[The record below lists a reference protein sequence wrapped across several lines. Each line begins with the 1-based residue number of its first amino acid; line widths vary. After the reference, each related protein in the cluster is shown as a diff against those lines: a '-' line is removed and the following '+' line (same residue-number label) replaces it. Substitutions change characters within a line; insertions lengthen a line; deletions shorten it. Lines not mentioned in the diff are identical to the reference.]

1 LTTGRAAGSSSIDRE
16 GRVTKDTIAIIGAG
30 HAGGRAA
37 EAMRQAGFLGNIVLV
52 GEEAYVPY
60 ERPPLSKELLSTE
73 ADVDS
78 VFCHPLDYYAQ
89 NGIELRLET
98 RASAIDRAVRT
109 VALESG
115 ETIDYDRLLL
125 VTGGRVRRLDCP
137 GAELEGLHYIRD
149 IPNTLALRPALR
161 EGARVVVIGGGFIG
175 LEVAASARLRG
186 CVVTV
191 VELADHVLARV
202 ADPAVGDLV
211 AALHR
216 TNGVRVM
223 TGASV
228 ARITGDGRVKEVV
241 CAGGETLAADVVAV
255 GIGILPNMEVAA
267 DAGLTVADGITVDE
281 FGRTSDPDIFAAGD
295 VAYHYNPILGRHLR
309 LESWA
314 NAQNGGVAVARNMV
328 VDPEPYAEIP
338 WFWTDQFDLN
348 MQIVGAPESWDRL
361 VTRGDPQSGRC
372 VVFYME
378 ESRVVGA
385 TTFNVGR
392 DVRACRQ
399 LVETGLVF
407 TDAELAN
414 ADTRLKDMVRDRA
427 ATQS

>member
-1 LTTGRAAGSSSIDRE
+1 M
-16 GRVTKDTIAIIGAG
+16 TKDTVAIIGAG

-37 EAMRQAGFLGNIVLV
+37 EAMRQAGFRGGIVLI

-60 ERPPLSKELLSTE
+60 ERPPLSKELLGTD
-73 ADVDS
+73 ADLEK
-78 VFCHPLDYYAQ
+78 VFCNPPDYYAQ

-98 RASAIDRAVRT
+98 RATSVNRAAGT
-109 VALESG
+109 VGLESG
-115 ETIDYDRLLL
+115 ETIAYDRLLI

-137 GAELEGLHYIRD
+137 GEELEGLHYIRA
-149 IPNTLALRPALR
+149 IPDTLALRPALT

-175 LEVAASARLRG
+175 LEVAASARMRG
-186 CVVTV
+186 CAVTV
-191 VELADHVLARV
+191 VELADQVLARV

-216 TNGVRVM
+216 KNGVRIM

-228 ARITGDGRVKEVV
+228 ERITGHGRVDEVV
-241 CAGGETLAADVVAV
+241 CTDGEILAADVVVV
-255 GIGILPNMEVAA
+255 GIGILPNVEIAA
-267 DAGLTVADGITVDE
+267 NAGLAVANGITVDE
-281 FGRTSDPDIFAAGD
+281 FGRTSDANIFAAGD
-295 VAYHYNPILGRHLR
+295 VAFHYNPLLGHHLR

-314 NAQNGGVAVARNMV
+314 NAQNAGVAVGRNV
-328 VDPEPYAEIP
+328 VADPEPYAEIP

-378 ESRVVGA
+378 KSRVVGA
-385 TTFNVGR
+385 TTFNLGR

-399 LVETGLVF
+399 LVETGMEF

-414 ADTRLKDMVRDRA
+414 EDTRLKNMVRERA
-427 ATQS
+427 AGQG

>member
-1 LTTGRAAGSSSIDRE
+1 
-16 GRVTKDTIAIIGAG
+16 VTKDTIAIIGAG

-37 EAMRQAGFLGNIVLV
+37 EAMRQAGFDGRIIVI
-52 GEEAYVPY
+52 GEETYVPY
-60 ERPPLSKELLSTE
+60 ERPPLSKELLATD
-73 ADVDS
+73 AGVDK
-78 VFCHPLDYYAQ
+78 VFCNSPEYYAQ
-89 NGIELRLET
+89 NGIELRLAT
-98 RASAIDRAVRT
+98 RAESINRAART
-109 VALESG
+109 IGLDSG
-115 ETIDYDRLLL
+115 ETTAYDRLLI

-137 GAELEGLHYIRD
+137 GAELEGLHYIRA
-149 IPNTLALRPALR
+149 IPDTLALRPALK
-161 EGARVVVIGGGFIG
+161 EGARVVVVGGGFIG

-186 CVVTV
+186 CAVTV
-191 VELADHVLARV
+191 VEVADHVLARV
-202 ADPAVGDLV
+202 ADPVVGDLV

-216 TNGVRVM
+216 QNGVRIM

-228 ARITGDGRVKEVV
+228 ERFTGDGRVKEVV
-241 CAGGETLAADVVAV
+241 CVGGETLAADVVAV
-255 GIGILPNMEVAA
+255 GIGIAPNMEIAA
-267 DAGLTVADGITVDE
+267 DAGLAVADGITVDE
-281 FGRTSDPDIFAAGD
+281 CGRTSDSDIFAAGD

-328 VDPEPYAEIP
+328 SDPEPYAEIP

-348 MQIVGAPESWDRL
+348 MQIVGTPERWDRL

-378 ESRVVGA
+378 EGRVVGA
-385 TTFNVGR
+385 TAFNLGR

-399 LVETGLVF
+399 LVETGMAF

-414 ADTRLKDMVRDRA
+414 TDTRLKEMIRA
-427 ATQS
+427 RGAGQS

>member
-1 LTTGRAAGSSSIDRE
+1 M
-16 GRVTKDTIAIIGAG
+16 TKDTIAIIGAG

-37 EAMRQAGFLGNIVLV
+37 EAMRQAGFDGRITLI

-60 ERPPLSKELLSTE
+60 ERPPLSKELLATD
-73 ADVDS
+73 ADVDK
-78 VFCHPLDYYAQ
+78 VFCNQADYYPQ
-89 NGIELRLET
+89 NGIELRLAT
-98 RASAIDRAVRT
+98 RAEIINRAART
-109 VALESG
+109 VGLEGG
-115 ETIDYDRLLL
+115 ETIAYDRLLI

-137 GAELEGLHYIRD
+137 GAELGGLHYLRA
-149 IPNTLALRPALR
+149 IPDTLALRPALT

-186 CVVTV
+186 CAVTV
-191 VELADHVLARV
+191 VEVADHVLARV
-202 ADPAVGDLV
+202 ADPAVGDRV

-216 TNGVRVM
+216 KNGVRIM

-228 ARITGDGRVKEVV
+228 ERITGAGRVSKVV
-241 CAGGETLAADVVAV
+241 CAGGEALTADVVAV
-255 GIGILPNMEVAA
+255 GIGILPNVEIAA
-267 DAGLTVADGITVDE
+267 NAGLAVADGVTVDE

-328 VDPEPYAEIP
+328 VDPEPYAEVP

-348 MQIVGAPESWDRL
+348 MQFVGAPERWDRL

-372 VVFYME
+372 VVFSMD

-385 TTFNVGR
+385 TAFNLGR

-399 LVETGLVF
+399 LVETGMVF
-407 TDAELAN
+407 ADTELAN
-414 ADTRLKDMVRDRA
+414 TDTRLKEMVRERGA
-427 ATQS
+427 GQG